1 MKGLYWR
8 GFGLLF
14 GLIAIFIWFPYYE
27 RGKEQEKIL
36 IDNDPSIEARNDF
49 REGRITFLKV
59 FQLTYKD
66 EGPMGVWIIPGE
78 NKIGENILNQYTKR
92 NRLDISFNFGLN
104 EDQDSIN
111 RRAHKFALKYNL
123 EMLKQI
129 QTSMI
134 LNTEQDK

>member
-1 MKGLYWR
+1 MKGWYWR

-14 GLIAIFIWFPYYE
+14 GLIVLFIWFPYYE

-36 IDNDPSIEARNDF
+36 IDNNPSIEARNDF

-78 NKIGENILNQYTKR
+78 NKIGENILSQYPKR
-92 NRLDISFNFGLN
+92 DRLEITYNFRLDQ
-104 EDQDSIN
+104 DQEPIAQ
-111 RRAHKFALKYNL
+111 RAHKFARLYNL
-123 EMLKQI
+123 EMFNQI
-129 QTSMI
+129 QIANRHGM
-134 LNTEQDK
+134 E

>member
-14 GLIAIFIWFPYYE
+14 GLIAIFIWFPYHE

-36 IDNDPSIEARNDF
+36 IDNDASVEARNDF
-49 REGRITFLKV
+49 REGRIAFFKV

-78 NKIGENILNQYTKR
+78 NEIGENILSKYPKR
-92 NRLDISFNFGLN
+92 NRLEISYNFRLD
-104 EDQDSIN
+104 EDQDSIAQ
-111 RRAHKFALKYNL
+111 RAHKFARMYNL
-123 EMLKQI
+123 EMFNQI
-129 QTSMI
+129 QI
-134 LNTEQDK
+134 AKHYGIEQDQ

>member
-1 MKGLYWR
+1 MKGWYWR

-14 GLIAIFIWFPYYE
+14 GLIAIFIWFPYYQ

-49 REGRITFLKV
+49 REDRIAFLKV

-78 NKIGENILNQYTKR
+78 NKIGENILSQYPKR
-92 NRLDISFNFGLN
+92 DRLEITYNFRLDQ
-104 EDQDSIN
+104 DQEPIAQ
-111 RRAHKFALKYNL
+111 RAYKFARLYNL
-123 EMLKQI
+123 EMFNQI
-129 QTSMI
+129 QI
-134 LNTEQDK
+134 ANHHGIEQDQ

>member
-1 MKGLYWR
+1 MKGWYWR

-14 GLIAIFIWFPYYE
+14 GLIAIFIWFPYYQ

-49 REGRITFLKV
+49 RKGRIAFLKV

-78 NKIGENILNQYTKR
+78 KKSVKTFLV
-92 NRLDISFNFGLN
+92 NFQK
-104 EDQDSIN
+104 EID
-111 RRAHKFALKYNL
+111 
-123 EMLKQI
+123 
-129 QTSMI
+129 
-134 LNTEQDK
+134 